1 MALLA
6 FKPAHN
12 VPAELLAEHD
22 ADFAPIISFLQRSRY
37 FFALTVQPLVYE
49 SHHQQFWA
57 SCSVSSSPNGRSL
70 EATID
75 AHPIAITVETICRH
89 LKFNDAGGRVSFTK
103 DEVASTFKSMGYE
116 GPLPSTTYLKGRV
129 SYNYKYLI
137 HVFLHCLSNKS
148 GGWDQVP
155 SDLASAI
162 HGLVSNQ
169 LFNFSAFIFNN
180 LVDNIMSPKKFCM
193 YPRFLQ
199 HLFNEEL
206 GASLSLTGNTYKMPL
221 VCSKIF
227 VQLKKKS
234 AQFSGTFTPLLSSM
248 ESPAPEG
255 DSSVNPTDAEPT
267 PSTSVPHPIKITYK
281 CKRNPVQ
288 LSTVVQAPSTEPK
301 QKKVKRTAQGTVLPK
316 VKATPLVSP
325 QVLPLKPVVALNQP
339 ESPQLMSQNISENI
353 QRDAPII
360 EFASHEATSLDKRL
374 SPKSPGSYHP
384 EMPPTHTITQA
395 QGTPALALEEPL
407 SPTSQTLMRVVTQL
421 QARFPD
427 PEPIQSEVGPR
438 SSEGV
443 NAGEAA
449 TTVDLNKDPQDSGT
463 GNRTSPAATYI
474 GEDFFEVLLNEG
486 NPGCQETTSGGGGA
500 GARLRTPSPHDST
513 PVEEGTSTQ
522 ELTATITSLQAR
534 VAQLEAEVA
543 TLRLEVQ
550 TKDATILDLRRRPP
564 VTLHPFHPD
573 PATTTFTS
581 PDATKKG
588 ENIPTAGS
596 GSEARE
602 EEGAQE
608 VTPSLVT
615 LTAEWD
621 DFLGTYFQDS
631 SSISS
636 SSASEDTREVAKET
650 EQQTSNVSL
659 EPQSPLG
666 TKSPSETAA
675 QVVMEDTAQE
685 ESISMKSVSPSGT
698 EAAEALSSSPEPF
711 VESNKESSKGIGQL
725 EETVNAEVNSEAAAA
740 SEGPVILDVSS
751 TEELHAN
758 EPAGEA
764 TEEISS
770 GAKITADDKGKRKLT
785 PEEEA
790 EQEEMRPK
798 KTKGRPNTSLDE
810 ERARLSALL
819 EEKGYDFDEVINWSV
834 PRMAAELDKVQQQEQ
849 AVAASKALSV
859 LTKEQKEK
867 AYRDK
872 NKAFLLEYG
881 FHARQLGPMKN
892 STMDMHIRDIKAKVA
907 RGELPSIEQI
917 RARKESLMRG
927 LGLGG
932 GATIEFPL
940 SGAGIREGE
949 EVMCGAAT
957 KAMFPNML
965 PLNPKEEPI
974 SPPSSPSMD
983 NMPISSVYKKGK
995 KTTRKQSIPN
1005 PDPERH
1011 TQAEE
1016 RRTEPSRDE
1025 DIGPQPTATTGAA
1038 VESTVEAQQARVLR
1052 SQATAQDKPRF
1063 TRRKSMAKRKKET
1076 KTIPLDSEPD
1086 TTLSVLEATSEA
1098 TPKTTQTLE
1107 DMRDISRLMHE
1118 HSYIPLVNWSFN
1130 AQERIFILTDYNGEI
1145 KLVDL
1150 LHLMMLAKPYIFD
1163 LDMLPL
1169 NNPDNGADGRSAIRL
1184 IRKRAQVLRGTWK
1197 PSIGVSLN
1205 KHLRKEEVILR
1216 KQHCFRRITGSCRRL
1231 YKTTAS
1237 EESSYA
1243 LKTKTSEVYPLTKTV
1258 AAYSHSTKGT
1268 DTRHAGL
1275 SKVKDNM

>member
-12 VPAELLAEHD
+12 VPAELSAEHD

-57 SCSVSSSPNGRSL
+57 SCSVSSSSNGRSL
-70 EATID
+70 VATID
-75 AHPIAITVETICRH
+75 AHPIAISVETICRH
-89 LKFNDAGGRVSFTK
+89 LKLNDAGGKVSFTK
-103 DEVASTFKSMGYE
+103 DEVALTFQSMGYE

-206 GASLSLTGNTYKMPL
+206 GASLSLTGHTYKMPL
-221 VCSKIF
+221 VSSKIF

-281 CKRNPVQ
+281 RKRNPVQ

-339 ESPQLMSQNISENI
+339 ESPQLMSQNITENI
-353 QRDAPII
+353 QRDSPII

-395 QGTPALALEEPL
+395 QGTPALAVEEPL
-407 SPTSQTLMRVVTQL
+407 SPTTQTLMRVVTQL

-427 PEPIQSEVGPR
+427 PEPIQSEVGPS

-534 VAQLEAEVA
+534 VAHLEAEVA

-573 PATTTFTS
+573 PATTTFIS

-615 LTAEWD
+615 LTAEWH

-631 SSISS
+631 SSTSS

-666 TKSPSETAA
+666 TKSPS
-675 QVVMEDTAQE
+675 
-685 ESISMKSVSPSGT
+685 GT
-698 EAAEALSSSPEPF
+698 EAAEALSSSSEPF
-711 VESNKESSKGIGQL
+711 VESNKESSKEIGQL
-725 EETVNAEVNSEAAAA
+725 EEPVNAEVNSEAAAA

-790 EQEEMRPK
+790 EQEEEMRPK

-834 PRMAAELDKVQQQEQ
+834 PRMAAELDKVQQQQEQ

-872 NKAFLLEYG
+872 NKAFLMEYV

-932 GATIEFPL
+932 GATIELPL

-949 EVMCGAAT
+949 EVMCGEAT
-957 KAMFPNML
+957 KAMFPKMF

-1025 DIGPQPTATTGAA
+1025 DIGPQSTATTGAA
-1038 VESTVEAQQARVLR
+1038 VENQLWKPNRPDHIR
-1052 SQATAQDKPRF
+1052 SN
-1063 TRRKSMAKRKKET
+1063 S
-1076 KTIPLDSEPD
+1076 
-1086 TTLSVLEATSEA
+1086 
-1098 TPKTTQTLE
+1098 KTTQTPE

-1118 HSYIPLVNWSFN
+1118 HSYIPLVDWSFN

-1150 LHLMMLAKPYIFD
+1150 LHLMTLAKPYILD
-1163 LDMLPL
+1163 LDKLPL

-1197 PSIGVSLN
+1197 P
-1205 KHLRKEEVILR
+1205 R
-1216 KQHCFRRITGSCRRL
+1216 FM
-1231 YKTTAS
+1231 
-1237 EESSYA
+1237 
-1243 LKTKTSEVYPLTKTV
+1243 P
-1258 AAYSHSTKGT
+1258 
-1268 DTRHAGL
+1268 
-1275 SKVKDNM
+1275 